1 MILLTTDDFNLFQS
15 IAQSPNNVSLLQE
28 YIDRY
33 EEIYIKRIL
42 GVDLG
47 ELFIDDVQGLDS
59 DSSAIEARFQ
69 ILIDGFI
76 KQQDNDGDV
85 IWEAK
90 GMKDILA
97 SLVFCE
103 YVSSTQVKHSQSG
116 VITNQAEVS
125 DIGSPEDAARFGEQK
140 WNGALSSVEAI
151 QWWCGT
157 EDETTYPEYNGTLF
171 RPRYSP
177 LL

>member
-15 IAQSPNNVSLLQE
+15 IAQSSNNAALLQE

-33 EEIYIKRIL
+33 EESYIKRIL
-42 GVDLG
+42 GVTLG
-47 ELFIDDVQGLDS
+47 QLFIDDVKGLDS

-76 KQQDNDGDV
+76 KQDSCDRV
-85 IWEAK
+85 LETK

-97 SLVFCE
+97 SLVFYE
-103 YVSSTQVKHSQSG
+103 YVSSTQIKHAQAG

-125 DIGSPEDAARFGEQK
+125 NIGSPEDATRFGEIK
-140 WNGALSSVEAI
+140 WNTALSSIEAV

-157 EDETTYPEYNGTLF
+157 EDEANYPEYNGTLF
-171 RPRYSP
+171 QPKYSP